1 VLKVADTCRGACKTE
16 ERASAVHI
24 ECRVAILNL
33 ATVSIAYDLQGT

>member
-1 VLKVADTCRGACKTE
+1 
-16 ERASAVHI
+16 VHI